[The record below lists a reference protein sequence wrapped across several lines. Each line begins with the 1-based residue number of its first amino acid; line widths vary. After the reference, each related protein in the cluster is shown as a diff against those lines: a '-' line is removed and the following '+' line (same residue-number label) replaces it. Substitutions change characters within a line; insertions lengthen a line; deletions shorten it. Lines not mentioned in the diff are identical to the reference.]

1 MRTLLG
7 LVSLALLAAC
17 SDSGTTV
24 QASLKDRS
32 PAASQLSFTVTDDP
46 AEPGLMFTAGK
57 VAGGLGT
64 LTFTSTRYGSVC
76 ADDVTARDEIAA
88 GKITLYVT
96 YRLRAEAICPAVI
109 RAVTA
114 HAHIT
119 GLAAGDYEVNVV
131 QTSPDGTGLITLTD
145 HVKVT

>member
-7 LVSLALLAAC
+7 LVSLAVLAAC

-24 QASLKDRS
+24 QPAHKDRI
-32 PAASQLSFTVTDDP
+32 AAEPQLSFTVTDDP
-46 AEPGLMFTAGK
+46 AQPGLMFTAGS
-57 VAGGLGT
+57 VVGGLGT

-76 ADDVTARDEIAA
+76 TNEVTARDEIAS

-109 RAVTA
+109 RAITA

-131 QTSPDGTGLITLTD
+131 QTSPDGTGFTTLTE
-145 HVKVT
+145 HIKVT

>member
-7 LVSLALLAAC
+7 LVSLAVLAAC
-17 SDSGTTV
+17 SDSATTV
-24 QASLKDRS
+24 QQSRKDRVQTE
-32 PAASQLSFTVTDDP
+32 SQLSFTVTDDP
-46 AEPGLMFTAGK
+46 AEPGLMFTAGN

-76 ADDVTARDEIAA
+76 ADEVTARDEIAP

-109 RAVTA
+109 RAITA

-131 QTSPDGTGLITLTD
+131 QTSPDGTGFTTLTQ

>member
-7 LVSLALLAAC
+7 LVSLAVLAAC

-24 QASLKDRS
+24 QPAQKDRF
-32 PAASQLSFTVTDDP
+32 PTEPQLSFTVTDDP
-46 AEPGLMFTAGK
+46 AMPGLMFTAGK
-57 VAGGLGT
+57 VVGGLGT

-109 RAVTA
+109 RAITA

-131 QTSPDGTGLITLTD
+131 QTSPDGTGFTTLTE
-145 HVKVT
+145 HIKVT